1 MARVSDADGSPEVT
15 ERLIKESREL
25 IDALTDRL
33 GDEQGSVVID
43 PEDDE
48 PDA

>member
-1 MARVSDADGSPEVT
+1 MSDADGSPEVT

-33 GDEQGSVVID
+33 GDEQGSVVVD
-43 PEDDE
+43 PPSDEDE
-48 PDA
+48 PES